1 MPYNR
6 YVGYLCVAV
15 FFFFSGYGLYTSLKT
30 KENYLKMAI
39 DLKKQGRIKLH
50 RTRKLVTRNI
60 YHRLLVKLY
69 KFLARRTNSKFNKTV
84 LKRLLNSRINRTPV
98 SLSRLAKY
106 AAKES
111 IKKMEENKQEV
122 IFAVIGTVT
131 DDLRLIDVPQLR
143 VCALKFTEKA
153 RERIIAAKGKCITF
167 DQLAINRP
175 NGEAVVLLRGSRDRE
190 AKKHFGPAPGVP
202 GSHAKPYV
210 RSKGRKFERARG
222 KRRSRGF
229 RV

>member
-1 MPYNR
+1 M
-6 YVGYLCVAV
+6 G
-15 FFFFSGYGLYTSLKT
+15 
-30 KENYLKMAI
+30 I
-39 DLKKQGRIKLH
+39 DLKRQGRIKLH
-50 RTRKLVTRNI
+50 RTRKLLSRNI

-69 KFLARRTNSKFNKTV
+69 KFLSRRTDSKFNKVV
-84 LKRLLNSRINRTPV
+84 LKRLLNSRVNRTPV
-98 SLSRLAKY
+98 SLSRIARY
-106 AAKES
+106 AQKES

-131 DDLRLIDVPQLR
+131 DDLRLLEVPQLR
-143 VCALKFTEKA
+143 ICALKFSEKA
-153 RERIIAAKGKCITF
+153 REKIINAKGKCITF

-175 NGEAVVLLRGSRDRE
+175 KGEAVVLLRGSRERE

-210 RSKGRKFERARG
+210 KSKGRKFERARG

>member
-1 MPYNR
+1 M
-6 YVGYLCVAV
+6 G
-15 FFFFSGYGLYTSLKT
+15 
-30 KENYLKMAI
+30 I
-39 DLKKQGRIKLH
+39 DLVSGGRIKLH
-50 RTRKLVTRNI
+50 KQRKLRAKNI

-69 KFLARRTNSKFNKTV
+69 KFLARRTTSKFNKCV
-84 LKRLLNSRINRTPV
+84 LKRSLNSRVNRSPV
-98 SLSRLAKY
+98 SLSRIAKY
-106 AAKES
+106 AN
-111 IKKMEENKQEV
+111 KKYIQEQEKSGQEV
-122 IFAVIGTVT
+122 VFAVIGTVT
-131 DDLRLIDVPQLR
+131 EDQRLLELPALR

-153 RERIIAAKGKCITF
+153 RERILAAKGRCITF

-175 NGEAVVLLRGSRDRE
+175 NGESVVLMRGTRDRE

-210 RSKGRKFERARG
+210 RSKGRKFEQARG

>member
-1 MPYNR
+1 M
-6 YVGYLCVAV
+6 G
-15 FFFFSGYGLYTSLKT
+15 
-30 KENYLKMAI
+30 I
-39 DLKKQGRIKLH
+39 DLVSGGRIKLH
-50 RTRKLVTRNI
+50 KQRKLRAKNI

-84 LKRLLNSRINRTPV
+84 LKRLLNSRVNRAPV
-98 SLSRLAKY
+98 SLSRLVKY
-106 AAKES
+106 S
-111 IKKMEENKQEV
+111 KKQYIQDMENNKQEV
-122 IFAVIGTVT
+122 VFAVVGTVT
-131 DDLRLIDVPQLR
+131 EDTRILDLPALR

-153 RERIIAAKGKCITF
+153 RERILAAKGRCITF
-167 DQLAINRP
+167 DQLAVNRP
-175 NGEAVVLLRGSRDRE
+175 QGESVILMRGTRDRE

-210 RSKGRKFERARG
+210 RSKGRKFEQARG